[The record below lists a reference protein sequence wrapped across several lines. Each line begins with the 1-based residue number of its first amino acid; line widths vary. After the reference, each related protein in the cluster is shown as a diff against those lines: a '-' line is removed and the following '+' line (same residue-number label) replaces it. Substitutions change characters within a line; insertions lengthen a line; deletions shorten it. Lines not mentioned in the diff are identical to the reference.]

1 MYLFIL
7 DDFYKFNVNFFL
19 ILTFILFLTGLIK
32 YNKFLKKYIYCK
44 YDIFLTIKLKLFY
57 KFLNFLNI
65 NNMRKKET
73 IFILKKKKIHIP

>member
-1 MYLFIL
+1 MDIKIL
-7 DDFYKFNVNFFL
+7 RKNKKNSW
-19 ILTFILFLTGLIK
+19 I

>member
-1 MYLFIL
+1 M
-7 DDFYKFNVNFFL
+7 
-19 ILTFILFLTGLIK
+19 
-32 YNKFLKKYIYCK
+32 NKFLKKYIYCK

>member
-1 MYLFIL
+1 MYLSNWKIL
-7 DDFYKFNVNFFL
+7 YKINSYF
-19 ILTFILFLTGLIK
+19 ILTFISFWTGLIK